1 MEVLYVPLFLKHK
14 KQLYMDI
21 PCMFLLLSGVLFVHL
36 SDSKAVDTIY
46 ANQAIKDD
54 GDTLVSPG
62 GMFELGFFSP
72 GKSKYRYVGIWYN
85 KISVCTPVWVAN
97 RETPIA
103 DRTGV
108 FILTHEGN
116 LVILADGGNT
126 KIWSSNSTSSTMIN
140 PVAQILDTGNL
151 VLWDNTSTNNQNLV
165 WQSFDYIGDTFIA
178 GMKFGKDFKTGLE
191 KHMTSWKSPDDPSQ
205 GEYIHYLDT
214 NGYPQLFGR
223 KGNDLRWRIGPWNGL
238 GNSGLPI
245 DTPNPIYTM
254 EFVFNQEEIFYRFE
268 LNTSIILRL
277 QLAWDGTIL
286 HTQWIERL
294 QQWVVFAD
302 IGVDSYNRYAVCGP
316 FGSHNIN
323 RRPLCSCL
331 KGFEPRLPDEWEAS
345 GWSGGCQRKR
355 PLDCASGDGF
365 WKISGVKLPDTR
377 QSWYNVSMTLDEC
390 EMACRRNCSC
400 IAYANLDIRG
410 SGCLLWFN
418 ELIDIREYDVKHN
431 LYIRLAASEFSGNK
445 ISQLSYKQKKGVL
458 TVVLSIISAA
468 LLSFAVAYTC
478 KKKRLYMKRRGIW
491 DTLNKK
497 NNSVQMEDTDDL
509 PVFSLYEIAKAT
521 ENFSINNKIGEGGF
535 GLVYKGVLEGGR
547 EVAVKRLSE
556 SSKQGLDEFK
566 NEITCIA
573 KLQHRNL
580 VKILGYCI
588 HGNEMILIYE
598 YMANKSL
605 DSFLFD
611 ETRSSMLDWPCRFQ
625 IIHGMARGILYLH
638 QDSCLQIIHRDLKA
652 GNVLLDADMNPKI
665 SDFGLAR
672 KFFGS
677 DDTFTK
683 TKKVVGTYGYI
694 SPEYAVHGKF
704 STKSDVFS
712 FGVLVLEIVSGK
724 KNTGFSHQDHGD
736 NLLGHAWRL
745 YKENRSIEL
754 MSASLRDSCI
764 ISEVLRSIH
773 VGLLCVQHHPE
784 DRPTMM
790 SVILMLISEG
800 VLPEPK
806 QPAFFTGES
815 HGGVQSVSSAD
826 EYMMTQ
832 LYGR

>member
-1 MEVLYVPLFLKHK
+1 MEIQFIILLFS
-14 KQLYMDI
+14 
-21 PCMFLLLSGVLFVHL
+21 CALLVHL
-36 SDSKAVDTIY
+36 SDSKAVDNIY

-54 GDTLVSPG
+54 GNTLISPG

-72 GKSKYRYVGIWYN
+72 GKSKNRYVGIWYKN
-85 KISVCTPVWVAN
+85 ISVCTPVWVAN
-97 RETPIA
+97 RETPVA
-103 DRTGV
+103 NKTGI
-108 FILTHEGN
+108 FMLTHEGN
-116 LVILADGGNT
+116 LVILPDGGNT
-126 KIWSSNSTSSTMIN
+126 KIWSSNSTSLTMIN
-140 PVAQILDTGNL
+140 PIARILDTGNL
-151 VLWDNTSTNNQNLV
+151 VLWDYDSTNNQNLI
-165 WQSFDYIGDTFIA
+165 WQSFDNTGDTFLP
-178 GMKFGKDFKTGLE
+178 GMKFGKDLRTGLE
-191 KHMTSWKSPDDPSQ
+191 RRMTSWKSPDDPSQ
-205 GEYIHYLDT
+205 GEYVHWVDT
-214 NGYPQLFGR
+214 NGYPQLFGS
-223 KGNDLRWRIGPWNGL
+223 KGNVLQSRIGPWNGL
-238 GNSGLPI
+238 GFSGLPS
-245 DTPNPIYTM
+245 DTPNPIYAM
-254 EFVFNQEEIFYRFE
+254 EFVVNEEEIYHTYE
-268 LNTSIILRL
+268 LKSSVIQRIHLT
-277 QLAWDGTIL
+277 WDGKIL
-286 HTQWIERL
+286 QMHWIERL
-294 QQWVVFAD
+294 QDWVVYVD
-302 IGVDSYNRYAVCGP
+302 IGVDSYNSYAVCGP

-331 KGFEPRLPDEWEAS
+331 KGFEPKLPNEWKAS
-345 GWSGGCQRKR
+345 DWSSGCQRKR
-355 PLDCASGDGF
+355 PLDCSSGDGF
-365 WKISGVKLPDTR
+365 RKISGVKLPDTR
-377 QSWYNVSMTLDEC
+377 HSWYNVSMTLGEC

-400 IAYANLDIRG
+400 TAYANLDIRG
-410 SGCLLWFN
+410 SGCLLWFD
-418 ELIDIREYDVKHN
+418 ELMDIREYDVNHN
-431 LYIRLAASEFSGNK
+431 LYIRMAASELAGN
-445 ISQLSYKQKKGVL
+445 SYNTKKGVL
-458 TVVLSIISAA
+458 LITSAGVL
-468 LLSFAVAYTC
+468 LLFAVVAYAC
-478 KKKRLYMKRRGIW
+478 KKKGPYMKGRGIW
-491 DTLNKK
+491 DARNKK
-497 NNSVQMEDTDDL
+497 NNSVQIEDTDDL
-509 PVFSLYEIAKAT
+509 PFFSLYEIAKAT

-535 GLVYKGVLEGGR
+535 GLVYKGVLVDGR

-566 NEITCIA
+566 NEIMCIA

-588 HGNEMILIYE
+588 HGNEMILVYE

-625 IIHGMARGILYLH
+625 IIHGMARAILYLH

-672 KFFGS
+672 KFVGS
-677 DDTFTK
+677 DTLTK
-683 TKKVVGTYGYI
+683 TKNVVGTYGYI

-724 KNTGFSHQDHGD
+724 KNTGFSHEDHSD

-800 VLPEPK
+800 MLPKPK

-815 HGGVQSVSSAD
+815 RGEVQSVSSAD
-826 EYMMTQ
+826 EYMITQ
-832 LYGR
+832 LIAR